1 MSAGCLPGILS
12 NKVEPVLRREKAS
25 MSEENREYSI
35 VIWGASGFTGKLTAE
50 YILGRYGVSDHFRW
64 ALGGRNLAKLE
75 KVRKEISESTGVAAE
90 SLPIVVGDGDDEAF
104 LTSLAEQTHVV
115 CTTVGPYAKYGSKLV
130 AACVKAGTDY
140 CDLTGEVQ
148 WVKRMIDAHHDE
160 AVSNRARIVFTCG
173 FDCIPSDIGAY
184 FMQKSMKEKHGVPCS
199 QIQLRVNGFSGAA
212 SGGTVASMLNMMD
225 EAQEDSSILKTLRA
239 PYSINPEG
247 QQSGPDGSEAVL
259 PSYDSQFDQWVAP
272 FVMASVNTKVVRR
285 SNALLDYA
293 YGADFRYDEGVLC
306 GRGPAG
312 FVKATA
318 TGLGG
323 ALGMGAMAI
332 GPLRRFAAGRLP
344 QPGDGPSLEKR
355 EAGFF
360 SLTLLGHHPTDPS
373 LNLRAHVEGDR
384 DPGYGSTSKMLGESA
399 VCLALDSLPSEGGCL
414 TPASAMG
421 EALLARLN
429 QNAGVRF
436 DLEG

>member
-1 MSAGCLPGILS
+1 MSAGSLPGILS

-90 SLPIVVGDGDDEAF
+90 SLPIVVGDGDDETF

-160 AVSNRARIVFTCG
+160 AVSNRARIVFTW
-173 FDCIPSDIGAY
+173 
-184 FMQKSMKEKHGVPCS
+184 
-199 QIQLRVNGFSGAA
+199 RVRLHPVRYRRLLHAEIHEGKTRRSLLPDPASRQWASVGAA

-225 EAQEDSSILKTLRA
+225 EAEEDSSILKTLRA

-306 GRGPAG
+306 GRGPGG

-332 GPLRRFAAGRLP
+332 GPIRRFAAGRLP
-344 QPGDGPSLEKR
+344 QPGDGPSLEKTR
-355 EAGFF
+355 SRF
-360 SLTLLGHHPTDPS
+360 LQP
-373 LNLRAHVEGDR
+373 
-384 DPGYGSTSKMLGESA
+384 
-399 VCLALDSLPSEGGCL
+399 DSSRP
-414 TPASAMG
+414 PPH
-421 EALLARLN
+421 
-429 QNAGVRF
+429 
-436 DLEG
+436 